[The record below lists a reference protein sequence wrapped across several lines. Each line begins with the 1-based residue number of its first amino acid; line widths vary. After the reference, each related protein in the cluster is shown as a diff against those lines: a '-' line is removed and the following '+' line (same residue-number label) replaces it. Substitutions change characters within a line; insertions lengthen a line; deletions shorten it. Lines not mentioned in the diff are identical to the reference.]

1 MKKIHGKIELREDL
15 ILEKI
20 MKNFLH
26 MLVISYGIKKTKA
39 LKGKHFR
46 NIKWKGK
53 WEIIQTFQILW
64 NGTLKKQSGE
74 LIYPARWLELE
85 T

>member
-46 NIKWKGK
+46 NIK
-53 WEIIQTFQILW
+53 
-64 NGTLKKQSGE
+64 
-74 LIYPARWLELE
+74 
-85 T
+85 